1 MYWKTKIFMWLTLL
15 LWSGMEPTVSLKYAI
30 LDLTRLTF
38 SWQLLKLGDGSIKF
52 HYVILSTFLCLNFP
66 IIQKLFLKNTNS
78 ENAPGQVLSQN
89 SNRKLL
95 CFINFL
101 EHQKRW
107 KASELLGDKYNSN
120 IRSRQGYSIKKENSR
135 LISFLNIL
143 VKVTY
148 SERTYTY
155 KSSKLNMAMY

>member
-1 MYWKTKIFMWLTLL
+1 MENQNIHVTYLIAVVWNGTYSIPEVCNTRFNKIDLQLTIVKAG
-15 LWSGMEPTVSLKYAI
+15 WWEHQVSLCYPLYFFMFEFPHNTKV
-30 LDLTRLTF
+30 
-38 SWQLLKLGDGSIKF
+38 IK
-52 HYVILSTFLCLNFP
+52 
-66 IIQKLFLKNTNS
+66 KKN

-148 SERTYTY
+148 SERTYMY